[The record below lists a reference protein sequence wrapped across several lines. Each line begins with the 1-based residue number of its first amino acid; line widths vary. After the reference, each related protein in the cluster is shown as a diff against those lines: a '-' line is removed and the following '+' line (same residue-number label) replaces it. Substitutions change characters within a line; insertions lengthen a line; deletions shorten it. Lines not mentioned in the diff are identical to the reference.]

1 MPENK
6 RWVRLFNTGW
16 TLTMDLLLRAFNVSY
31 RFDSC
36 PPSQLEPTHY
46 SILQRRF
53 RSKNLGPLILRL
65 TYTQRC
71 LEVMVAPQTYLVIT
85 ARYVILEIW
94 MVKMSGLHSRRR
106 QDGMVNG
113 FGPEI
118 KAAEDDEDDLRMF

>member
-1 MPENK
+1 
-6 RWVRLFNTGW
+6 
-16 TLTMDLLLRAFNVSY
+16 
-31 RFDSC
+31 
-36 PPSQLEPTHY
+36 
-46 SILQRRF
+46 
-53 RSKNLGPLILRL
+53 
-65 TYTQRC
+65 
-71 LEVMVAPQTYLVIT
+71 MVAPQTYLVIT